1 MNNEKRVIVSME
13 TIENN
18 DIQTELL
25 INICACLYQQEKVED
40 ISVEKASRIFLN
52 KA

>member
-1 MNNEKRVIVSME
+1 MIVSME

-18 DIQTELL
+18 DMQIELL
-25 INICACLYQQEKVED
+25 TNIRVCLYQQEKVKD
-40 ISVEKASRIFLN
+40 DGAEKTLGTFLN